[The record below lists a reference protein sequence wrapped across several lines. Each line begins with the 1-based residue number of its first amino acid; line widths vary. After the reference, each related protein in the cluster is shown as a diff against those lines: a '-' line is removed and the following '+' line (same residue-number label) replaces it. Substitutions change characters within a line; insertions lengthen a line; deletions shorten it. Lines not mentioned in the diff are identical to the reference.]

1 MVELVKSFQAVP
13 GGMLNVL
20 LSTIAGNLPKAIYM
34 EVQLIFQ
41 LLEMMEP
48 EMWKSWILLDGCPC
62 FDRRQLASGEIEYL
76 VREAIQAGQAWF
88 RQCWQVVQL
97 P

>member
-1 MVELVKSFQAVP
+1 
-13 GGMLNVL
+13 
-20 LSTIAGNLPKAIYM
+20 
-34 EVQLIFQ
+34 
-41 LLEMMEP
+41 MEP

-76 VREAIQAGQAWF
+76 VREAVQAGQAWF
-88 RQCWQVVQL
+88 QQCWQVVQL